1 MKIATIRL
9 IAYGP
14 FTNTILDLASAS
26 SDFHLVIGPNEA
38 GKSSTLRALRHLFFG
53 IPARTGD
60 NFKHGYPD
68 LRIGACLQ
76 GRDGEAIEFV
86 RRKGQAKTL
95 RAADDETILD
105 DNALTPFLGRINQEL
120 FEQMF
125 AIGHDD
131 LIRGGEEIIS
141 GRGRVG
147 EALFAAGAGLIR
159 LQSVQQRFDQDC
171 GALFKP
177 SGSTPAINQAI
188 AAIKM
193 VKKEQ
198 KQTFLLAKTWQAHD
212 RSLRQAENQMD
223 VVQRALEEKKQR
235 VAHLTRIHEALPLI
249 ARKREINAD
258 LAVFQGV
265 PDLPD
270 DFGEKRRDTEREMA
284 IAVRDLAHSKERIE
298 KINRRLEALRVPET
312 LLQHATAIEALQH
325 ELGSFRKARKDRPG
339 LEGRMRTLQQ
349 QADEIL
355 SAIRTSM
362 SFESGRLPA
371 LPPSTVGEV
380 QNLSKAVERLNAKL
394 ESAAGRQ
401 RKLTSRLNLLIDQRS
416 RMPMPA
422 DSSPLETAV
431 AAAQD
436 ANALQGQHKDLKR
449 SIQTLSEEL
458 NRRIVRQKLWSGS
471 LEQVDTLPFPSK
483 ETIDRFERQLD
494 LAGRRIENA
503 QTAKEKV
510 QDEISGIQADLQ
522 AIDLAHTVPA
532 ESDLDDARAMR
543 DKGWGIIR
551 KTLEGSPPPASACDA
566 FCRRVDGAPSLPAAF
581 EASMKQA
588 DDIAD
593 RLRREA
599 DQVSRKGYLEA
610 RRKQLATILGS
621 VEAEL
626 DAFVATLRGLRAD
639 WHGLWTPM
647 GIHPLSPPE
656 MRTWL
661 VDMIVIREKLG
672 ELRAVR
678 VRHDT
683 IAGDLA
689 ALKSSMRQALTYA
702 GAEPADGAS
711 LSALIHAAKTF
722 INAQREMET
731 QIAALDREI
740 AALTA
745 DAADMAADVADLN
758 QGLAVWKADW
768 EKNIRRIG
776 LQADASPTAA
786 LAVIESVRDARN
798 KFNEAEVLQKRI
810 EGIARDA
817 AAFAARVEQLVAGIA
832 PDLKNEP
839 EDRVAEL
846 LYARLTVAR
855 KDQSEQLGLAEQLSA
870 VTQAHREAETRIH
883 QGQAL
888 LGALC
893 REAGCQTVDALVE
906 TQQRAQRRK
915 ELLRIQDGIDDQLRR
930 LSAGATVEE
939 FITEAAAVDA
949 DGIAS
954 TLETLAEDIER
965 LEQER
970 SELDQTIGRERAE
983 RKRMDGRGIAASHA
997 EESERLLASL
1007 ESQVEQYARLKIASV
1022 ILARTVEQYRN
1033 KHQGP
1038 LISRASDLFA
1048 RMTLGGFSQ
1057 LRAEYDEKGN
1067 PILVGVRSHSG
1078 AQVGVDGMSDGTA
1091 DQLYL
1096 ALRLASLEQ
1105 YLEHNEPLPFIIDDI
1120 LLRFDDYRSLATLG
1134 VLADLSQKMQILFFT
1149 HHHHLVE
1156 LAERSE
1162 ELSHRMKF
1170 HTLGR

>member
-1 MKIATIRL
+1 MKITTIRL

-14 FTNTILDLASAS
+14 FTNTIIDLASAP
-26 SDFHLVIGPNEA
+26 SDFHLLVGPNEA

-60 NFKHGYPD
+60 NFRHGYPE
-68 LRIGACLQ
+68 LRIGARLLR
-76 GRDGEAIEFV
+76 RDGETIEFV

-95 RAADDETILD
+95 RGADDETVLED
-105 DNALTPFLGRINQEL
+105 HALSPFLGGINQEL

-159 LQSVQQRFDQDC
+159 LQSVQQGFDQAC

-177 SGSTPAINQAI
+177 NGSTPAINQTT
-188 AAIKM
+188 AAIKA
-193 VKKEQ
+193 VRKEQ
-198 KQTFLLAKTWQAHD
+198 RQSLLQAKTWQTHD

-223 VVQRALEEKKQR
+223 VVQRTLEQKKQR
-235 VAHLTRIHEALPLI
+235 VARLERIHDALPLI
-249 ARKREINAD
+249 ARKREIDTEMA
-258 LAVFQGV
+258 AFRGV

-270 DFGEKRRDTEREMA
+270 DFGEKRRDTEREIT
-284 IAVRDLAHSKERIE
+284 IAVRDRARSQERIE
-298 KINRRLEALRVPET
+298 KLSQRLETLRVPEA
-312 LLQHATAIEALQH
+312 LLQHASAIEALQH
-325 ELGSFRKARKDRPG
+325 ELGSFRKAHNDRPG
-339 LEGRMRTLQQ
+339 LEGRMRALNQ

-355 SAIRTSM
+355 TEIHTSM
-362 SFESGRLPA
+362 SCGSGRLPA
-371 LPPSTVGEV
+371 LPPSTVGEI
-380 QNLSKAVERLNAKL
+380 QNLSNIVERLTAKL
-394 ESAAGRQ
+394 ESATGRQ
-401 RKLTSRLNLLIDQRS
+401 RKLNARLALLTGERS
-416 RMPMPA
+416 RMPVPA
-422 DSSPLETAV
+422 DVSRLETAV
-431 AAAQD
+431 AAAQE
-436 ANALQGQHKDLKR
+436 AIALQGQRKDLGR
-449 SIQTLSEEL
+449 SIQMLSEEL
-458 NRRIVRQKLWSGS
+458 NRRIRRQKLWSGP
-471 LEQVDTLPFPSK
+471 LERVDTLPFPSK
-483 ETIDRFERQLD
+483 ETIDRFERQLGMT
-494 LAGRRIENA
+494 GRRIEKA
-503 QTAKEKV
+503 QVAKEKV
-510 QDEISGIQADLQ
+510 RDEISGIQADLQ
-522 AIDLAHTVPA
+522 AIDLAHIVPT
-532 ESDLDDARAMR
+532 ESGLDNARALR

-551 KTLEGSPPPASACDA
+551 QTLEGRLPLASERDA
-566 FCRRVDGAPSLPAAF
+566 FCRQVDNGPTLPDAF

-610 RRKQLATILGS
+610 RRKQLAATLTS
-621 VEAEL
+621 VETEL
-626 DAFVATLRGLRAD
+626 DAGVAEDRGLRAE
-639 WHGLWTPM
+639 WRGVWTPLDLD
-647 GIHPLSPPE
+647 PFSPPE

-672 ELRAVR
+672 ELRAAR

-683 IAGDLA
+683 ITGALA
-689 ALKSSMRQALTYA
+689 ALQSSLRQALTNT
-702 GAEPADGAS
+702 GDEPADGAC
-711 LSALIHAAKTF
+711 LAEMIHAAKTF

-731 QIAALDREI
+731 RIASMDKEI

-745 DAADMAADVADLN
+745 DATEVAADVADLN
-758 QGLAVWKADW
+758 QGLAIWKTDW
-768 EKNIRRIG
+768 EKNVRRIG

-798 KFNEAEVLQKRI
+798 KFNEAEILQKRI
-810 EGIARDA
+810 EGITRDA
-817 AAFAARVEQLVAGIA
+817 VAFGARVEQLVAAIA
-832 PDLKNEP
+832 PDLANEP
-839 EDRVAEL
+839 EDRAAEL
-846 LYARLTVAR
+846 LYSRLTAAR
-855 KDQSEQLGLAEQLSA
+855 KDESEQRGLAEQFDA
-870 VTQAHREAETRIH
+870 AQRTHNDAETRIH
-883 QGQAL
+883 QSQAL
-888 LGALC
+888 LDALC
-893 REAGCQTVDALVE
+893 REAGCQTMKALVE

-915 ELLRIQDGIDDQLRR
+915 ELLRIQDSINDQLRR

-949 DGIAS
+949 DGIVS
-954 TLETLAEDIER
+954 RLETLADEIER

-970 SELDQTIGRERAE
+970 SALDQTIGSERAE
-983 RKRMDGRGIAASHA
+983 RKRMDGSGAAASHA
-997 EESERLLASL
+997 EKAERLLASL
-1007 ESQVEQYARLKIASV
+1007 ESRVEQYARLKIASV

-1048 RMTLGGFSQ
+1048 RMTLGAFSS

-1067 PILVGVRSHSG
+1067 PILVGIRCQTG

-1105 YLEHNEPLPFIIDDI
+1105 YLEHNEPLPFIVDDI
-1120 LLRFDDYRSLATLG
+1120 LLRFDDYRALATLR

-1162 ELSHRMKF
+1162 ELLPKMNVHP
-1170 HTLGR
+1170 LGG